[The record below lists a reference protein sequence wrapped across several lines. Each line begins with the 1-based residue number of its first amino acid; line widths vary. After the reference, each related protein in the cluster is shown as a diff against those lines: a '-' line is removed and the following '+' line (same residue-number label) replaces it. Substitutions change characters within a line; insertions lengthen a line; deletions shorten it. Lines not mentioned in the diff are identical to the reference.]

1 LGEYFWGRDPFLFGL
16 YYYVYSRGRREF
28 EEGASGI
35 RRRVGTAWVYG
46 IDRRG
51 DRGGG
56 IVFLYGYGFKS
67 SGFIYS
73 KWDSVDG

>member
-35 RRRVGTAWVYG
+35 EGRVGRG
-46 IDRRG
+46 ISCIGITTTWYIQRYYLG
-51 DRGGG
+51 DNARS
-56 IVFLYGYGFKS
+56 GFKL
-67 SGFIYS
+67 
-73 KWDSVDG
+73 